1 MLSLA
6 FFLFFPL
13 VMAGYLLFPAKA
25 ARLWLLAA
33 SWLFALWAGP
43 EGLLSLLCAT
53 LITYVG
59 GRILGRCTGWKRRGV
74 LALLLVMLF
83 GALFL
88 FKYLDFACQ
97 LLTGLGWAVQPPA
110 LLLPAGISF

>member
-59 GRILGRCTGWKRRGV
+59 
-74 LALLLVMLF
+74 
-83 GALFL
+83 
-88 FKYLDFACQ
+88 
-97 LLTGLGWAVQPPA
+97 
-110 LLLPAGISF
+110 